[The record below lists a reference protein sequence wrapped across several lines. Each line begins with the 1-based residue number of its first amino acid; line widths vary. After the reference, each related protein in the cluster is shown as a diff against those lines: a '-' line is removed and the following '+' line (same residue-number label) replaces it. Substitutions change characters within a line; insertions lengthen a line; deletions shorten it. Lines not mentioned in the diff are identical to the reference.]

1 MLATCT
7 TQSNGGCLEGERRGL
22 LEFKDFLK
30 SNGADADRILPTW
43 VEKPADHHL
52 NECCD
57 WERVTCDPTT
67 GHVTE
72 LSLHNIRDISGD
84 EYFYRSSGFFGS
96 EVDFKEYHQNRIW
109 FINVSVFLPFE
120 ELRNLNL
127 SYNLFSGWID
137 NQGFEGLSSLRKL
150 EKLDLGSNLFNDS
163 NIFRCLGAL
172 ASIKTLIFSY
182 NSLGGYFPAHGTF
195 SNIEKL
201 GNAGYRQQSLS
212 WLSPNA
218 SWLVNFVY
226 DWDYCQSS
234 SSSST
239 AIAIGGGDAKELG
252 EAGDGESEGSGVV
265 ESENEV

>member
-1 MLATCT
+1 MGLVFLGTFGIMWVLIVLIHF
-7 TQSNGGCLEGERRGL
+7 SGHSGGCLEGERRGL

-96 EVDFKEYHQNRIW
+96 EEDFKEYHQNRIW

-163 NIFRCLGAL
+163 NIFRYLGAL
-172 ASIKTLIFSY
+172 ASIKTLIVSY

-195 SNIEKL
+195 SL
-201 GNAGYRQQSLS
+201 HAFS
-212 WLSPNA
+212 
-218 SWLVNFVY
+218 
-226 DWDYCQSS
+226 
-234 SSSST
+234 
-239 AIAIGGGDAKELG
+239 
-252 EAGDGESEGSGVV
+252 
-265 ESENEV
+265 